1 MKKTFFAAIL
11 CRIKAGHIPP
21 LKKHPTPKKRI
32 LLFSV
37 LGILL
42 SVVAFAQ
49 NPAGTKNIKTYQVTG
64 IVTDS
69 ASAPLQG
76 ASVTVKNNKLIG
88 TSTDQNGKFIL
99 DVPDQSILV
108 FSFLNYESKE
118 ITVTSQKYITVSLG
132 NIVAKDNDAVVIVA
146 YGTQKK
152 TSLVSSITTI
162 EPKSLKGPTSN
173 ITQMLA
179 GKVPGIISFQR
190 SGEPG
195 QDNASF
201 FIRGV
206 GTFGTGKVD
215 PLILIDGIE
224 SDVNALAR
232 LQPDDI
238 AGFSILKDATAS
250 SLYGAR
256 GANGVIL
263 VTTKQ
268 GQAGEVKFNLR
279 AENSNSSNS
288 QNLKFADNVTYM
300 TLANE
305 GVLTRDPLGVLPYTQ
320 NKIDHTANGD
330 NPLLYPN
337 NNWLKQLIK
346 NSTNNQRFNINASG
360 GGEKARYYIAMTYN
374 RDNGILKSNSLNSFD
389 NNVKFQSYSLL
400 SNITLNVTKSTE
412 VGISLKGQFDGYHG
426 PIGGGSQVFS
436 NAIWSNPVEFPAV
449 YPASYLPY
457 VNHPLFGNKI
467 ITGSGGRLYIN
478 PYAEMVSGFQ
488 QNTTSNLNAQLTIKQ
503 NLDFITRGLSARAMA
518 YTMRYSNFSVQRK
531 YSPYYYTAYTDN
543 GKDVSQ
549 LAVLNDVVS
558 GASQV
563 GTPPTEYLSYSAS
576 NTGSFGYNGEWNSSL
591 SATSYIETALNYSRI
606 FNTKHAVTGLLI
618 GTMRNYLIGDA
629 PNLQLSL
636 PGRNL
641 GTSGRFTYGF
651 DNRYLFEVDFGFNGS
666 ERFAANHRY
675 GFFPSIGGGWVV
687 SNEKF
692 FAPVANTINEL
703 KFRFTYGLVGN
714 DQIGSRSDRFF
725 YLSDVTLNNGISPAF
740 GTDLNYSR
748 PGVRINRYE
757 NTDITWET
765 SRQLNYGMDLKLFNN
780 LTVTVDAYKQ
790 VRSNILLTRS
800 TVPTSLGLNAIT
812 SANTGKASSQG
823 VDIAVNYN
831 KTLSKDL
838 WVQARATL
846 TYATSKVLINEEP
859 QYAAGEKYLSHVG
872 YNVNQRYGLIAERLF
887 IDDKEAA
894 NSPRQGFGEY
904 LGGDIKYRDL
914 NGDGQITSRDIAP
927 IGYPSNPELIYGAG
941 FSMGY
946 KNFEISAF
954 FQGSARSSL
963 MLNPSNITPFY
974 LNGSNQNGLLSVIA
988 DDHWSESNRNSYA
1001 FWPRLSST
1009 IQSNNAQTSTWW
1021 MYDNSFI
1028 RLKSA
1033 ELAYNVPRK
1042 ALQKI
1047 HMSNVRI
1054 YVNGTNLFLISKFKL
1069 WDPEMGD
1076 NPLAYPIQ
1084 RVVNVGV
1091 NIGL

>member
-1 MKKTFFAAIL
+1 MKRTFLTAIL
-11 CRIKAGHIPP
+11 CLVRTRRIPP
-21 LKKHPTPKKRI
+21 L
-32 LLFSV
+32 LFAF

-42 SVVAFAQ
+42 SVATFAQ
-49 NPAGTKNIKTYQVTG
+49 NPVTTKNSKTYQVTG

-69 ASAPLQG
+69 ALTPLQG
-76 ASVTVKNNKLIG
+76 ASVTVKNTKKLIG
-88 TSTDQNGKFIL
+88 TTTDQNGKFIL

-108 FSFLNYESKE
+108 FSFLNYEPKE

-162 EPKSLKGPTSN
+162 DPKVLKGPTSN
-173 ITQMLA
+173 MTQMLA
-179 GKVPGIISFQR
+179 GRVPGIIAFQR

-206 GTFGTGKVD
+206 GTFGTGKVG

-224 SDVNALAR
+224 TDENALAR

-268 GQAGEVKFNLR
+268 GQSGKVRFNIRL
-279 AENSNSSNS
+279 ENSNSSNS

-305 GVLTRDPLGVLPYTQ
+305 GVLTRDPLGVLPYSQ

-337 NNWLKQLIK
+337 NDWLKQLLK
-346 NSTNNQRFNINASG
+346 NSTNNQRFNINAG
-360 GGEKARYYIAMTYN
+360 GGGDKARYYLAMTYN
-374 RDNGILKSNSLNSFD
+374 RDNGLLRRNSLNSFD

-400 SNITLNVTKSTE
+400 SNVTLNITKSTE
-412 VGISLKGQFDGYHG
+412 VGVSLKGQFDGYHG

-436 NAIWSNPVEFPAV
+436 NAIWSNPVSFPGV
-449 YPASYLPY
+449 YPANYLPY
-457 VNHPLFGNKI
+457 VHHPLFGNKI
-467 ITGSGGRLYIN
+467 IPGSGGRLYIN

-503 NLDFITRGLSARAMA
+503 NLDFITKGLSARAMA

-543 GKDVSQ
+543 GKDISQ
-549 LAVLNDVVS
+549 LAVLNDVTS
-558 GASQV
+558 GPQV

-576 NTGSFGYNGEWNSSL
+576 NIGSFGYNGEWNSAL
-591 SATSYIETALNYSRI
+591 SATSYIETALNYSRV

-618 GTMRNYLIGDA
+618 GTLRNYLIGDA

-641 GTSGRFTYGF
+641 GTSGRFTYGY
-651 DNRYLFEVDFGFNGS
+651 DSRYLFEFDFGFNGS

-692 FAPVANTINEL
+692 FSPVLSTINEL

-725 YLSDVTLNNGISPAF
+725 YLSDVTLNNTISPAF

-765 SRQLNYGMDLKLFNN
+765 SKQLNYGMDLKLFNS

-790 VRSNILLTRS
+790 VRSKILLART
-800 TVPTSLGLNAIT
+800 TVPSSLGLNALT
-812 SANTGKASSQG
+812 SANTGKASSEG
-823 VDIAVNYN
+823 VDIALNYN
-831 KTLSKDL
+831 KTFSRSV

-846 TYATSKVLINEEP
+846 TYAVSKVLINEEP
-859 QYAAGEKYLSHVG
+859 AFTKAESYLSHVG
-872 YNVNQRYGLIAERLF
+872 HNVNQPYGLIAERLF
-887 IDDKEAA
+887 IDEKEVA
-894 NSPRQGFGEY
+894 NSPRQNYGDY
-904 LGGDIKYRDL
+904 MGGDIKYRDL
-914 NGDGQITSRDIAP
+914 NGDGQITDKDIAP
-927 IGYPSNPELIYGAG
+927 IGHPYTPELIYGAG
-941 FSMGY
+941 FSLGY
-946 KNFEISAF
+946 KSFEISAF

-963 MLNPSNITPFY
+963 ILNPSNITPFY

-988 DDHWSESNRNSYA
+988 TDHWSESNRNSYA

-1009 IQSNNAQTSTWW
+1009 IQSNNAQNSTWW

-1033 ELAYNVPRK
+1033 EIAFNVPRRM
-1042 ALQKI
+1042 LQKI
-1047 HMSNVRI
+1047 NMANVRL
-1054 YVNGTNLFLISKFKL
+1054 YVNGTNLLLISKFKL
-1069 WDPEMGD
+1069 WDPEMGN